1 MAITIGA
8 KPESDYTDP
17 LGLLG
22 DCHRRIE
29 RFLKLLVT
37 ITQSAEGRAL
47 SAEQREA
54 MEAACVYFRNAA
66 PKHTLDEEESLF
78 PRLRAASDPRATA
91 ALALI
96 EHLHTD
102 HDTADE
108 MHSEVDALV
117 RRWLAEGA
125 LASELADRL
134 ARLLEN
140 LSAIYQQHIAVEES
154 QVFPL
159 AGRVLS
165 PSEIEQMGREMA
177 ARRGIDLNAMAPR
190 RSGEPSQ

>member
-29 RFLKLLVT
+29 CFLELLAT
-37 ITQSAEGRAL
+37 ITRSARGGAL
-47 SAEQREA
+47 SAEQRKA
-54 MEAACVYFRNAA
+54 METARVYFKNAA
-66 PKHTLDEEESLF
+66 PRHTLDEEESLF
-78 PRLRAASDPRATA
+78 PRLRAASDPRAA
-91 ALALI
+91 ATLSLI

-102 HDTADE
+102 HEAADE
-108 MHSEVDALV
+108 VHREVDALV
-117 RRWLAEGA
+117 KRWLVEGV
-125 LASELADRL
+125 LATEMARHLAG
-134 ARLLEN
+134 LLDS
-140 LSAIYQQHIAVEES
+140 LSNIYQQHIAVEES

-165 PSEIEQMGREMA
+165 PAALEQMGREMA
-177 ARRGIDLNAMAPR
+177 ARRGIDLSAMPR
-190 RSGEPSQ
+190 RADESSQ

>member
-37 ITQSAEGRAL
+37 ITRAAEGREL

-54 MEAACVYFRNAA
+54 IQSACDYFKRAA
-66 PKHTLDEEESLF
+66 PTHTRDEEESLF
-78 PRLRAASDPRATA
+78 PRLRAANDPQATA

-102 HDTADE
+102 HETADE
-108 MHSEVDALV
+108 MHSEVDVLV
-117 RRWLAEGA
+117 RRWLADGV
-125 LASELADRL
+125 LASEMADRL
-134 ARLLEN
+134 ARLLES
-140 LSAIYQQHIAVEES
+140 LSAIYQQHIAVEEA

-159 AGRVLS
+159 AGRILS
-165 PSEIEQMGREMA
+165 PNEIEQMGREMA
-177 ARRGIDLNAMAPR
+177 ARRGIDLNAMAR
-190 RSGEPSQ
+190 RSADPSP